1 MTQKLSFKLRR
12 FKRNLRLK
20 SYFFVSILAFSY
32 ILIGFGFGELY
43 YRLENSTGWYP
54 GQVFP
59 ITSGEEPPPIPHFQV
74 GKSSDLLLYD
84 WLIGHT
90 EMYVTHAPN
99 DTIKQAFYETVLRLK
114 EERLNFTEKAY
125 NRYYFYYFSF
135 VTLTTL
141 GYGDVVPISHL
152 AQFLVIC
159 EVLLGMIYLSFFV
172 GFFGS
177 KVYARF
183 EEKEVTKRLK
193 EKSRIK
199 NIL

>member
-1 MTQKLSFKLRR
+1 MTQTLNFKLRR
-12 FKRNLRLK
+12 LKRNLRLK

-32 ILIGFGFGELY
+32 VFIGLGFGEIY

-59 ITSGEEPPPIPHFQV
+59 VTSGDEPPPVPHFRV
-74 GKSSDLLLYD
+74 GTSSDILLYD
-84 WLIGHT
+84 WLIDQAR
-90 EMYVTHAPN
+90 MYESHETN
-99 DTIKQAFYETVLRLK
+99 DTIKQTFYEIVLRLQ

-159 EVLLGMIYLSFFV
+159 EVLLGIIYLSFFV
-172 GFFGS
+172 GFSGA
-177 KVYARF
+177 KIYARL
-183 EEKEVTKRLK
+183 EEKW
-193 EKSRIK
+193 KSRNQRHK
-199 NIL
+199 PVYKK